1 MSQKLSNKEIS
12 NALEKLNIT
21 PKTESSNK
29 ENSDDL
35 DNVLKTM
42 ILNTINKL
50 QGKKETPRYRFYF

>member
-35 DNVLKTM
+35 DNALKTM